1 MKINSE
7 HLKTVGFIII
17 DLIVIFLVL
26 TIPSLL
32 L

>member
-1 MKINSE
+1 MKFNRE

-17 DLIVIFLVL
+17 DLIVIFLTL
-26 TIPSLL
+26 FIPTLL